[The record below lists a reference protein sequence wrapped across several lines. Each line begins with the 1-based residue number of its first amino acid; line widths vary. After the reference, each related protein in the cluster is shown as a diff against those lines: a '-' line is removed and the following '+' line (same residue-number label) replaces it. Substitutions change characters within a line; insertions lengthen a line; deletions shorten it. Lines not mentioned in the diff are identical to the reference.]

1 MSTFYSIV
9 LVSLLLLSFLTGY
22 FFPSNNQQVQ
32 IQTQYKT
39 DGFTPS
45 SSMPD
50 FSNYQDVKKKKNDFF
65 SFLLPK
71 VKQSNDNILIERRGV
86 FELQSA
92 LPNLTQ
98 AQLTTLSHLKDK
110 YKVDSEDNHSSINEL
125 IKRIDIIP
133 ASLALAQAA
142 NESAWGTSRFAQKG
156 NNLFGQWCYVKGC
169 GLVPKQ
175 RTSSERHEVAKF
187 KDILA
192 SIESYM
198 RNLNSQAAYEKLRDL
213 RAEAREDESMITGIS
228 LAKGLWSYSTRRE
241 AYIHEIQAMIR
252 HNNLQQFNRTIR
264 DSE

>member
-9 LVSLLLLSFLTGY
+9 LMSLLLLSFLTGY
-22 FFPSNNQQVQ
+22 CFPTSNKQ
-32 IQTQYKT
+32 IQAQYQT
-39 DGFTPS
+39 DGFNLSTS
-45 SSMPD
+45 IPD
-50 FSNYQDVKKKKNDFF
+50 FSSYQDVKKKKNDFF
-65 SFLLPK
+65 AFLLPK
-71 VKQSNDNILIERRGV
+71 VKKANDNILIERREV
-86 FELQSA
+86 FKLQAA
-92 LPNLTQ
+92 LPSLTQ
-98 AQLTTLSHLKDK
+98 AHLTTLSRLKEK
-110 YKVDSEDNHSSINEL
+110 YEVDTENNSVAINEL

-169 GLVPKQ
+169 GMIPKQ

-187 KDILA
+187 DNILA

-252 HNNLQQFNRTIR
+252 HNSLQQFNRVISN
-264 DSE
+264 SE